1 MTIQPPALTPKQ
13 FFSTENYAWIE
24 SLVPQ
29 EGTEFEPISDDEN
42 LVGFCAELATQILLG
57 NSDEFEDLLEQYD
70 GSVNRYRRIPEFA
83 RLMKLGLEYG
93 VADGSGTCANYL
105 GAAYY
110 GGTFVEQ
117 DYASAKELYEIAESR
132 GIVQAMVNLGYI
144 YEYGRVGVPNH
155 EKAYCQ
161 YAKAAAL
168 SDSHEALYKLGDMYS
183 RGTVDGRNMNIAYYL
198 YERSLDMA
206 DDDFVAASQ
215 PAIRIAQI
223 IVDPDCTELG
233 IVHNPVRALEL
244 FQLAER
250 GLRVD
255 IAMGATCYR
264 KRLQEALEGQQ
275 RAREL
280 IEEAFADVDDDPG
293 EA

>member
-1 MTIQPPALTPKQ
+1 MTVSPSTLTPKQ

-24 SLVPQ
+24 SLIPQ
-29 EGTEFEPISDDEN
+29 EDMDFTPLSDDEN

-57 NSDEFEDLLEQYD
+57 NSDEFEDLLVQYD

-83 RLMKLGLEYG
+83 RLVKLGLEYG
-93 VADGSGTCANYL
+93 VADGSGACANYL

-110 GGTFVEQ
+110 VGSFVEQ

-144 YEYGRVGVPNH
+144 YEYGRVGIPNH
-155 EKAYCQ
+155 EKAYRQ

-168 SDSHEALYKLGDMYS
+168 SDSYEALYKLGDMYS
-183 RGTVDGRNMNIAYYL
+183 RGTVDGQDMNIAYYL
-198 YERSLDMA
+198 YERSLEVA
-206 DDDFVAASQ
+206 GDDFVAAAQ

-223 IVDPDCTELG
+223 IVEPDCAELG
-233 IVHNPVRALEL
+233 IAYNPMRALEL

-255 IAMGATCYR
+255 IAMGGVYYQ
-264 KRLQEALEGQQ
+264 KRLQEAMEGQK
-275 RAREL
+275 RARALVEEL
-280 IEEAFADVDDDPG
+280 FAQGEDDPD
-293 EA
+293 